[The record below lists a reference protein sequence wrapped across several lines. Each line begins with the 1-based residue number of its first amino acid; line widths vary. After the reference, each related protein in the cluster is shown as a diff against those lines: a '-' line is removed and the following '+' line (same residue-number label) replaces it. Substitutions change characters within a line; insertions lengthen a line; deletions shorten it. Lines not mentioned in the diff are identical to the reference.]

1 MFPISGPVNPMEA
14 VMLEHGDD
22 AGHCSNGLSA
32 QNYRGATAEERAIYR
47 KWIRGTI
54 AFYSTLVLIFGIVAI
69 VNYSGTS
76 LTKLTNHLG
85 YPTAASLRT
94 N

>member
-1 MFPISGPVNPMEA
+1 MEA

-54 AFYSTLVLIFGIVAI
+54 FLYSTLVLIFGVVAI
-69 VNYSGTS
+69 VSYSDTS
-76 LTKLTNHLG
+76 LTRLTTLFGH
-85 YPTAASLRT
+85 PTAASLRT

>member
-1 MFPISGPVNPMEA
+1 MEA

-32 QNYRGATAEERAIYR
+32 QSYREAAAEECAIYR

-54 AFYSTLVLIFGIVAI
+54 ALYGTLVLIFGVVAI
-69 VNYSGTS
+69 VSYSDTS

-85 YPTAASLRT
+85 HPTASSLRT

>member
-1 MFPISGPVNPMEA
+1 MEA
-14 VMLEHGDD
+14 VVLENGAD

-54 AFYSTLVLIFGIVAI
+54 AFYSTLVLIFGVVAI
-69 VNYSGTS
+69 LSYSDTS
-76 LTKLTNHLG
+76 LTRLTTLLG
-85 YPTAASLRT
+85 RPTASYLRT

>member
-1 MFPISGPVNPMEA
+1 MEA
-14 VMLEHGDD
+14 VMLEHGHE

-47 KWIRGTI
+47 KWIRGT
-54 AFYSTLVLIFGIVAI
+54 TLVLILGIVAI
-69 VNYSGTS
+69 VSYSDTS
-76 LTKLTNHLG
+76 LTRLTTLFGHL
-85 YPTAASLRT
+85 TAASLST